1 LSARLFVALELP
13 ADVRAQL
20 AEFGRAS
27 AGRDQALRPV
37 ARDALHLTLA
47 FLGHRALD
55 EVDPAREAVRAV
67 AGTPAPVLALGEV
80 LWLAPRRPHVLTVAL
95 DDADGALGAL
105 GALHAELVGGLV
117 AALPWQPEAR
127 PFRPHVTV
135 ARVRRDWRPRMR
147 ELPEAP
153 RARFTPEAVVLFR
166 SHLGGGPVRYEP
178 LERAELGARS
188 TSSSWPPP

>member
-1 LSARLFVALELP
+1 LSARLFAALELP

-20 AEFGRAS
+20 AEFGGAA
-27 AGRDQALRPV
+27 AGHDQALRPTR
-37 ARDALHLTLA
+37 RDALHLTLA

-67 AGTPAPVLALGEV
+67 AGTPAPTLALGGA

-95 DDADGALGAL
+95 EDAGGALE
-105 GALHAELVGGLV
+105 ALHAAVVAQLS
-117 AALPWQPEAR
+117 AALPWEPEAR

-135 ARVRRDWRPRMR
+135 ARVRRDWRPGMR

-178 LERAELGARS
+178 LERAELGA
-188 TSSSWPPP
+188 PAK